1 MQPATGQALPQVAMP
16 ARVISANGVAVA
28 RDVPFAILFYLT
40 TAGLVAA
47 AALLPMPAMEGEEVR
62 MQDTGGGEEGAPDA
76 MTGLAV
82 PMAAAAVGTVF
93 GTSICAGA
101 WLLIMRACARNLVVA
116 ALVIPVV
123 LSGALTLWCAGRLA
137 MGGFD
142 SPDGPGGVLLLGG
155 AGLLFTLVNLCW
167 LRGMW
172 HKVPATSLALSLSS
186 HVVFRLPLT
195 MVVAAKVVVL
205 QVAWASLTLLAA
217 VKLLGALVATG
228 AGAEGGGGGW
238 GEGEGGEGEG
248 VGGLC
253 TAAAL
258 GLLVALYWGLMVL
271 ANVGYV
277 TTCGSVA
284 SWYFER
290 ARPSALLL
298 LLPVVVDISPRADVV
313 VRVDLRGVVPR
324 RDRPSDR
331 HAAQVHRAQ
340 RARGRQPRLRP
351 VALLPLHLRRHRGP
365 CLHVQRVGAR
375 LRGDVRTASDGGAR
389 GVAARPRAGLAAIL
403 SASSPTPSS
412 VTASPSPPSAACRRR
427 RRRRRCAKAAAPTAC
442 SMARAA
448 LGVGPRC
455 PSATCLSPVRAA
467 MRTVLVCLPRRSTR
481 GTVSR
486 PMARSPSTRSR
497 PVAPGAPPTAVGVP
511 VGAAAARQ
519 AGYQQLVAPCA
530 TAEPRSAS

>member
-28 RDVPFAILFYLT
+28 RDIPFAILFYLT

-47 AALLPMPAMEGEEVR
+47 AALLPMPAMEGEDVR
-62 MQDTGGGEEGAPDA
+62 MQDTGGGKEGTADA

-137 MGGFD
+137 VGGFD

-290 ARPSALLL
+290 ASAERGCCCYR
-298 LLPVVVDISPRADVV
+298 PVVVESLGRALTSSFGSICAGSLLVAIVQAIGTLLKYIELKAQEDGNLVFV
-313 VRVDLRGVVPR
+313 LVACCFRCIFAVIEDLVSMFNEWAYVFVAMYGTGFATAGRAVWR
-324 RDRPSDR
+324 L
-331 HAAQVHRAQ
+331 VHEQ
-340 RARGRQPRLRP
+340 
-351 VALLPLHLRRHRGP
+351 
-365 CLHVQRVGAR
+365 
-375 LRGDVRTASDGGAR
+375 
-389 GVAARPRAGLAAIL
+389 GLAAIL
-403 SASSPTPSS
+403 SGLVADTVVSYGVALAT
-412 VTASPSPPSAACRRR
+412 VGGAAAATAV
-427 RRRRRCAKAAAPTAC
+427 AAPTGLPP
-442 SMARAA
+442 MARAGA
-448 LGVGPRC
+448 LSASALLALLL
-455 PSATCLSPVRAA
+455 SATCLSPVRAA
-467 MRTVLVCLPRRSTR
+467 MRTVLVCFAEAPNALH
-481 GTVSR
+481 G
-486 PMARSPSTRSR
+486 
-497 PVAPGAPPTAVGVP
+497 VAPYGAELVDAFKALQVSASGAGAPPTAVGVP

-519 AGYQQLVAPCA
+519 AGYQQLVAP
-530 TAEPRSAS
+530 